1 MVESPRTTDRQRIT
15 RLTQFKIT
23 KEKIMEHKEFENL
36 VIKAIDELPENFKDK
51 LENIDI
57 VIEDEPNMD
66 TARTLGLGSRGHL
79 LGLYQGVPLKNR
91 THYYGMVLPDKITI
105 YKANIERACKNT
117 DGEEVYDR
125 IKHVLQ
131 HEIAHHFGI
140 SDKRLKDLETY

>member
-1 MVESPRTTDRQRIT
+1 MAECPETKIRQRIT

-23 KEKIMEHKEFENL
+23 KEKIMEHKEFEKL
-36 VIKAIDELPENFKDK
+36 VIKAIDELPKNFKDK

-105 YKANIERACKNT
+105 YKANIERTCRT
-117 DGEEVYDR
+117 DGEEVYGR
-125 IKHVLQ
+125 IRHVLE